1 MKKLSALALS
11 LAMALSLAACGSQ
24 PAASTP
30 APAASKPAASTPAA
44 STPAAP
50 AGDGLIKVGV
60 INNDPNESGYRTAN
74 DRAMREMFTE
84 ANGYEATFYNNND
97 AAQQIATAQQ
107 MIQDEV
113 DYLLLSP
120 GSMTG
125 WDQVLSDAQT
135 AGTQVILFDR
145 MLEADES
152 MYVAAVVS
160 DMPAEGKTAVDWLAS
175 QGLSEY
181 NIIHIQG
188 HMGSDAQLGRTGA
201 LDEKVNAEANWNYV
215 TQQTADWNE
224 ATAQEIVQSV
234 IDSGKP
240 FNVIYAENNGMAR
253 GAVSALDKAGITHG
267 KGGDVIVM
275 GFDSDKWA
283 FEAVLEG
290 SWNYMGLCNPL
301 QAETVD
307 SIIKD
312 LAAGKAPAQKI
323 IYTPEQGFDCDTL
336 TQADV
341 DTYGT

>member
-1 MKKLSALALS
+1 MKKILSVLLTAVLV
-11 LAMALSLAACGSQ
+11 LSLAACGGS
-24 PAASTP
+24 PAPAPAPAPSPSSDAGSSTP
-30 APAASKPAASTPAA
+30 APAP
-44 STPAAP
+44 AP
-50 AGDGLIKVGV
+50 AGNELITVGV

-74 DRAMREMFTE
+74 DAAMRATFTE
-84 ANGYEATFYNNND
+84 ANGYKATFYNNND

-107 MIQDEV
+107 MVQDEV
-113 DYLLLSP
+113 DFLLLSP
-120 GSMTG
+120 ASTTG
-125 WDQVLSDAQT
+125 WDTVLKDAQA

-160 DMPAEGKTAVDWLAS
+160 DMPAEGKTAVDWLAA

-201 LDEKVNAEANWNYV
+201 LDEKVAAEANWNYV
-215 TQQTADWNE
+215 IQQTADWDE
-224 ATAQEIVQSV
+224 ATAKTIVESV
-234 IDSGKP
+234 IDKK

-253 GAVSALDKAGITHG
+253 GAVAALDAKGIKHG
-267 KGGDVIVM
+267 KGQDVIVM

-283 FEAVLEG
+283 FEEVLAG
-290 SWNYMGLCNPL
+290 RWNYMGLCNPL
-301 QAETVD
+301 QADTVD
-307 SIIKD
+307 QIIKD
-312 LAAGKAPAQKI
+312 LVAGKAPAQKI

-341 DTYGT
+341 DKYGT